1 MNDTIINRE
10 QTQTQL
16 RDADYESTL
25 IIKESDYGDQDDS
38 LIVDQQIRKS
48 QSSTKVI
55 KKVDRLFLDDN
66 EKDTENRKNL

>member
-38 LIVDQQIRKS
+38 LIADQQIRKS
-48 QSSTKVI
+48 
-55 KKVDRLFLDDN
+55 
-66 EKDTENRKNL
+66 

>member
-38 LIVDQQIRKS
+38 LIADQ
-48 QSSTKVI
+48 
-55 KKVDRLFLDDN
+55 
-66 EKDTENRKNL
+66 